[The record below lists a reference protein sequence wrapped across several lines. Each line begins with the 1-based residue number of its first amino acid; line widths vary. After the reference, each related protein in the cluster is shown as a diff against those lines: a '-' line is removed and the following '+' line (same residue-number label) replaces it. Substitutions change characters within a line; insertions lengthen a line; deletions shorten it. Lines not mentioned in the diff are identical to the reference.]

1 MMRLDKLLAES
12 STLTRS
18 QAGKAIRDG
27 RIERAKKLIA
37 QGEKAVKRK
46 GKNDVREYIQEV
58 NFTEAGEVAENKAF
72 SLDEDAILEA
82 SRYDGFYAVY
92 TSLEAKKYPVSKI
105 NEINHGR
112 WEIEECFRIM
122 KSEFQARPVYLQ
134 KDNRIKAHFM
144 TCFIALLILLGL
156 NLSFCSLTLGTA
168 IFMISENSSFRSS
181 RNSGSMTL
189 WIFSMLV

>member
-1 MMRLDKLLAES
+1 M
-12 STLTRS
+12 
-18 QAGKAIRDG
+18 
-27 RIERAKKLIA
+27 IA

-46 GKNDVREYIQEV
+46 GKNDVREYIQEAS
-58 NFTEAGEVAENKAF
+58 FTEAGEVAENKAF

-82 SRYDGFYAVY
+82 SRFDGFYAVY

-144 TCFIALLILLGL
+144 TCFIALLILRILETKLDHKYTYQELIDCLSEMDFTHLGDSGYIPSYKRTDL
-156 NLSFCSLTLGTA
+156 TDAIHDAFAFRTDFEILSPVAMKKIIAFTKKA
-168 IFMISENSSFRSS
+168 
-181 RNSGSMTL
+181 
-189 WIFSMLV
+189 